1 MVSFRNKATT
11 SAEQAAETVSELAVG
26 LVTNTL
32 EIEFGEQSHS
42 LHPGREVRVE
52 LNVSLRL
59 DRLYILGWQRSSS
72 PTDVRKIPTDE
83 VGIALMPLLKT
94 EPADPVSLQQPSP
107 AKLSELLTEV
117 DCYQVTGGVNIPEL
131 VEGI

>member
-32 EIEFGEQSHS
+32 EIKSGEQSHS

-52 LNVSLRL
+52 LNVRL
-59 DRLYILGWQRSSS
+59 DRLYILGWQRWSS

-107 AKLSELLTEV
+107 VKLSELLAEV
-117 DCYQVTGGVNIPEL
+117 DCYQVTGSVNIPEL